1 MKTDGL
7 KPIIFKPTVE
17 LQLMK
22 RMKTIRCQCN
32 KENCTASLIGADA
45 VGRGFLYE
53 CPDEVDNDLAGTF
66 LIPFEEVFE

>member
-17 LQLMK
+17 LQLMSS
-22 RMKTIRCQCN
+22 MKTIPCQCN
-32 KENCTASLIGADA
+32 KPNCIASLVGA
-45 VGRGFLYE
+45 VPLRGFLYE

-66 LIPFEEVFE
+66 LIPFAEVFE